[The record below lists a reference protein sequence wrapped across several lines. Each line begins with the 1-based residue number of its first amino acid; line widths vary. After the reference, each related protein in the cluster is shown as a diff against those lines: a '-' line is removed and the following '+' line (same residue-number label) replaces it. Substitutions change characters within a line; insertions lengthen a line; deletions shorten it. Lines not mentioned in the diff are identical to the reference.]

1 MTRSELTNLFIR
13 KTELFNSEQLLF
25 SLKES
30 YSVAIES
37 GFSEN
42 LERNIFELEQ
52 KITREK
58 AAIEQDRET
67 ALQTLKLI
75 EDDAGRVGAMLHYSN
90 DTAPYFAGEMIS
102 TRKLPT
108 VKREILCPKEI
119 PCQKHHAWRRIFR

>member
-75 EDDAGRVGAMLHYSN
+75 EDDAGRVGAMLHYPSCPRIPESQALFLHLLFPLQCN
-90 DTAPYFAGEMIS
+90 YN
-102 TRKLPT
+102 L
-108 VKREILCPKEI
+108 REFSCRHV
-119 PCQKHHAWRRIFR
+119 QWNKHRHRVH

>member
-13 KTELFNSEQLLF
+13 KTELFNSEQLLA

-30 YSVAIES
+30 YSVATES

-52 KITREK
+52 KIARER
-58 AAIEQDRET
+58 AAIVRDRET

-75 EDDAGRVGAMLHYSN
+75 EDDAGRVGAMLHYLEGMPW
-90 DTAPYFAGEMIS
+90 DVAAALLRYIS
-102 TRKLPT
+102 GNALRAAAYRGMNAAKIA
-108 VKREILCPKEI
+108 K
-119 PCQKHHAWRRIFR
+119 

>member
-75 EDDAGRVGAMLHYSN
+75 EDDAGRAVGCRRGI
-90 DTAPYFAGEMIS
+90 PGEPGVNW
-102 TRKLPT
+102 RKL
-108 VKREILCPKEI
+108 VR
-119 PCQKHHAWRRIFR
+119 

>member
-42 LERNIFELEQ
+42 LERNVMEQ

-75 EDDAGRVGAMLHYSN
+75 EDDAGRVGAMLHYLEGMPW
-90 DTAPYFAGEMIS
+90 DVAAALLRYIS
-102 TRKLPT
+102 GNALRAAAYRGMNAAKIA
-108 VKREILCPKEI
+108 K
-119 PCQKHHAWRRIFR
+119 

>member
-13 KTELFNSEQLLF
+13 KTELFNSEQLLV

-30 YSVAIES
+30 YSVATES

-58 AAIEQDRET
+58 AAIAQDREI

-75 EDDAGRVGAMLHYSN
+75 EDDVGRVGAMLHYLEGMPW
-90 DTAPYFAGEMIS
+90 DVAAALLRYIS
-102 TRKLPT
+102 GNALRAAAYRGMNAAKIA
-108 VKREILCPKEI
+108 K
-119 PCQKHHAWRRIFR
+119 

>member
-30 YSVAIES
+30 CSVAIES
-37 GFSEN
+37 GFPEN

-52 KITREK
+52 KIARER
-58 AAIEQDRET
+58 AAIARDRET

-75 EDDAGRVGAMLHYSN
+75 EDDAGRVGAMLHYLEGMPW
-90 DTAPYFAGEMIS
+90 DVAAALLRYIS
-102 TRKLPT
+102 GNALRAAAYRGMNAAKIA
-108 VKREILCPKEI
+108 K
-119 PCQKHHAWRRIFR
+119 

>member
-75 EDDAGRVGAMLHYSN
+75 EDDAGRVGAMLHYRNKRAVRPCRNCRHKRCS
-90 DTAPYFAGEMIS
+90 
-102 TRKLPT
+102 LPT
-108 VKREILCPKEI
+108 AAVP
-119 PCQKHHAWRRIFR
+119 PRRRCLQHFQHSHWKKSSP

>member
-52 KITREK
+52 KIARER
-58 AAIEQDRET
+58 AAIARDRET

-75 EDDAGRVGAMLHYSN
+75 EDDAGRVGAMLHYLEGMPW
-90 DTAPYFAGEMIS
+90 DVAAALLRYIS
-102 TRKLPT
+102 GNALRAAACRGMNAAKIA
-108 VKREILCPKEI
+108 K
-119 PCQKHHAWRRIFR
+119 

>member
-42 LERNIFELEQ
+42 LECNIFELEQ

-75 EDDAGRVGAMLHYSN
+75 EDDAGRVGAMLHYLEGMPW
-90 DTAPYFAGEMIS
+90 DVAAALLRYIS
-102 TRKLPT
+102 GNALRAAAYRGMNAAKIA
-108 VKREILCPKEI
+108 K
-119 PCQKHHAWRRIFR
+119 

>member
-1 MTRSELTNLFIR
+1 MTNLFIR

-75 EDDAGRVGAMLHYSN
+75 EDDAGRVGAMLHYLEGMPW
-90 DTAPYFAGEMIS
+90 DVAAALLRYIS
-102 TRKLPT
+102 GNALRAAAYRGMNAAKIA
-108 VKREILCPKEI
+108 K
-119 PCQKHHAWRRIFR
+119 

>member
-52 KITREK
+52 KTTREK

-67 ALQTLKLI
+67 SLQTLKLI
-75 EDDAGRVGAMLHYSN
+75 EDDAGRVGAMLHYLEGMPW
-90 DTAPYFAGEMIS
+90 DVAAALLRYIS
-102 TRKLPT
+102 GNALRAAAYRGMNAAKIA
-108 VKREILCPKEI
+108 K
-119 PCQKHHAWRRIFR
+119 

>member
-30 YSVAIES
+30 FSVAIES

-52 KITREK
+52 KIARER
-58 AAIEQDRET
+58 AAIARDRET

-75 EDDAGRVGAMLHYSN
+75 EDDAGRVGAMLHYLEGMPW
-90 DTAPYFAGEMIS
+90 DVAAALLRYIS
-102 TRKLPT
+102 GNALRAAAYRGMNAAKIA
-108 VKREILCPKEI
+108 K
-119 PCQKHHAWRRIFR
+119 

>member
-13 KTELFNSEQLLF
+13 KTELFNSEQLLY

-75 EDDAGRVGAMLHYSN
+75 EDDAGRVGAMLHYLEGMPW
-90 DTAPYFAGEMIS
+90 DVAAALLRYIS
-102 TRKLPT
+102 GNALRAAAYRGMNAAKIA
-108 VKREILCPKEI
+108 K
-119 PCQKHHAWRRIFR
+119 

>member
-25 SLKES
+25 SLKEY

-52 KITREK
+52 KIARER
-58 AAIEQDRET
+58 AAIARDRET

-75 EDDAGRVGAMLHYSN
+75 EDDAGRVGAMLHYLEGMPW
-90 DTAPYFAGEMIS
+90 DVAAALLRYIS
-102 TRKLPT
+102 GNALRAAAYRGMNAAKIA
-108 VKREILCPKEI
+108 K
-119 PCQKHHAWRRIFR
+119 

>member
-52 KITREK
+52 KIARER
-58 AAIEQDRET
+58 AAIARDRET

-75 EDDAGRVGAMLHYSN
+75 EDDAGRVGAMLHYLEGMPW
-90 DTAPYFAGEMIS
+90 DVAAALLRYIS
-102 TRKLPT
+102 GNALKAAAYRGMNAAKIA
-108 VKREILCPKEI
+108 K
-119 PCQKHHAWRRIFR
+119 

>member
-13 KTELFNSEQLLF
+13 KTELFNSEQLLA

-30 YSVAIES
+30 YSVATES

-52 KITREK
+52 IIARER
-58 AAIEQDRET
+58 AAIARDRET

-75 EDDAGRVGAMLHYSN
+75 EDDAGRVGAMLHYLEGMPW
-90 DTAPYFAGEMIS
+90 DVAAALLRYIS
-102 TRKLPT
+102 GNALRAAAYRGMNAAKIA
-108 VKREILCPKEI
+108 K
-119 PCQKHHAWRRIFR
+119 

>member
-13 KTELFNSEQLLF
+13 KTELFNSEQLRA

-30 YSVAIES
+30 YSVATES

-52 KITREK
+52 KIARER
-58 AAIEQDRET
+58 AAIARDRET

-75 EDDAGRVGAMLHYSN
+75 EDDAGRVGAMLHYLEGMPW
-90 DTAPYFAGEMIS
+90 DVAAALLRYIS
-102 TRKLPT
+102 GNALRAAAYRGMNAAKIA
-108 VKREILCPKEI
+108 K
-119 PCQKHHAWRRIFR
+119 

>member
-75 EDDAGRVGAMLHYSN
+75 GKAVQSAMPRVILHLRRQS
-90 DTAPYFAGEMIS
+90 S
-102 TRKLPT
+102 
-108 VKREILCPKEI
+108 KRILK
-119 PCQKHHAWRRIFR
+119 